1 MKLALAVIKARLQVE
16 RDNLRADAMEL
27 KQKLDDQNH
36 NRNELDDELCR
47 LRKDVDDATMV
58 RVDLERKIETLTEE
72 VAIAKQMHRE
82 DQATAKKQIE
92 EQGLSIE
99 VDGVPADYSEILRQ
113 IRAQYHRISSNNEN
127 NSDIIFDFW

>member
-1 MKLALAVIKARLQVE
+1 ME